1 MNRLASTLLLLMS
14 ITFVMGAN
22 QISFADELTPALIS
36 QTINQDTI
44 PISRIAEEISRIRT
58 SGSLPAVMLKWPKAE
73 RENFLNFYAAR
84 SDLPLWFGGEAL
96 NERRDE
102 LQRRLSSADDDGMNA
117 EDYPA
122 PFISASETDT
132 RKIAEADLILSA
144 SAVSFA
150 RDARGARID
159 TIRLSKLITPKLMLP
174 RPTMVLSDLMGAD
187 HVGDRLEAYQPRH
200 KAYQKLKARLM
211 ELRETTG
218 SLSDA
223 EPVIIKT
230 TGPKAR
236 TTTAMV
242 SMTAPNAFDLIANM
256 ERWRWV
262 PPELGA
268 DHIFVNLPEFNLK
281 LIRHGEVVH
290 TTRTVVGKPDTA
302 TPIFSAAINSII
314 VNPSWHVPESIIRN
328 EFLPKMAE
336 DPTYAEKSGY
346 EVTQIGENIAIRQPP
361 GERNALGLIK
371 FNLPNEHA
379 VYLHDTPMRK
389 LFANVDRAYSHGCV
403 RVENPFSLAAAV
415 LQDPRYS
422 EEGLKAFVGRDERL
436 IKLIEP
442 LPVHLAYFTVIT
454 GEDGQ
459 LRRLGDIYGYDG
471 LVLTA
476 LKLDQRRNY
485 AALK

>member
-14 ITFVMGAN
+14 ASLLMGAT
-22 QISFADELTPALIS
+22 QISYADELAPASIS
-36 QTINQDTI
+36 EAVKQDAF
-44 PISRIAEEISRIRT
+44 PIGRIAEEIRRIRM

-84 SDLPLWFGGEAL
+84 SDLPVWFGGEAL
-96 NERRDE
+96 NERRDS

-117 EDYPA
+117 GDYPA
-122 PFISASETDT
+122 PFITASETDP
-132 RKIAEADLILSA
+132 RKIAEAEFILSA

-159 TIRLSKLITPKLMLP
+159 TIRLSKLITPKLLLP
-174 RPTMVLSDLMGAD
+174 RPTMVLSDLIGAD

-200 KAYQKLKARLM
+200 KAYQQLKARLM

-223 EPVIIKT
+223 EPVIKT
-230 TGPKAR
+230 TGPKTR

-242 SMTAPNAFDLIANM
+242 SMTAPSAFDLIANM

-262 PPELGA
+262 PAELGA

-302 TPIFSAAINSII
+302 TPIFSAAINSVI

-371 FNLPNEHA
+371 FNLPNDHA

-415 LQDPRYS
+415 LQDSKYS
-422 EEGLKAFVGRDERL
+422 EDNLKAFIGRDERVV
-436 IKLIEP
+436 KLVEP
-442 LPVHLAYFTVIT
+442 LPVHIAYFTVIS
-454 GEDGQ
+454 GDDGQ
-459 LRRLGDIYGYDG
+459 LHRLGDIYGYDG
-471 LVLTA
+471 LILTA